1 MESTRKELKVWKSKG
16 KQLLYNMLP
25 ARIALKIENGVQ
37 PNTIC
42 EVNAFIIVNFLKFI
56 ITLLLKKKQTFNQ
69 VTILFLNTTDFAA
82 IVNKAEPAEIIQFV
96 NSTITVYD
104 SIVTSYD
111 KVNKIETKADGSYMV
126 VAGLDQEIEPS
137 DQSRR
142 NSISSTGSRSF
153 LSVILQYLNI
163 FVY

>member
-1 MESTRKELKVWKSKG
+1 M
-16 KQLLYNMLP
+16 
-25 ARIALKIENGVQ
+25 
-37 PNTIC
+37 
-42 EVNAFIIVNFLKFI
+42 
-56 ITLLLKKKQTFNQ
+56 
-69 VTILFLNTTDFAA
+69 
-82 IVNKAEPAEIIQFV
+82 
-96 NSTITVYD
+96 
-104 SIVTSYD
+104 TSYD

-163 FVY
+163 FFYLNDLISKKLCFFESRL

>member
-1 MESTRKELKVWKSKG
+1 M
-16 KQLLYNMLP
+16 
-25 ARIALKIENGVQ
+25 
-37 PNTIC
+37 
-42 EVNAFIIVNFLKFI
+42 
-56 ITLLLKKKQTFNQ
+56 
-69 VTILFLNTTDFAA
+69 
-82 IVNKAEPAEIIQFV
+82 
-96 NSTITVYD
+96 
-104 SIVTSYD
+104 TSYD